1 MKISSNTYDHLNDA
15 EKQHVINDLYCDKKQ
30 SFQDIAQQYNTY
42 ANKVRRDAKK
52 FNINIRNKSEAQ
64 KNALETGKHNHPT
77 KGKVRD
83 EATKQKIGK
92 GVMESWDSLS
102 AEELDKRKQKAQENW
117 LSMDENTRIQIQQ
130 SAIKAVRETSKV
142 GSKLE
147 KFLQTKLIAV
157 GQKVDFH
164 KEQSLVNTKL
174 QIDLFLP
181 LLNIAIEVD
190 GPSHFA
196 PVWGED
202 ALARNKTYDSKKEGL
217 ILGKGW
223 HLIRIKQTKDFSNAR
238 ANKIFDELMKSI
250 ANCTQLKTPQK
261 ISIKD

>member
-1 MKISSNTYDHLNDA
+1 MKISSTTYDHLNEA
-15 EKQHVINDLYCDKKQ
+15 EKRHIITDLYCDQKK

-52 FNINIRNKSEAQ
+52 FNIKARNKSEAQ
-64 KNALETGKHNHPT
+64 KNALETGKHQHPT

-83 EATKQKIGK
+83 EMTKQKIGK
-92 GVMESWDSLS
+92 GVMESWENLS
-102 AEELDKRKQKAQENW
+102 SEELERRKQKAQDNW
-117 LSMDENTRIQIQQ
+117 LSMDENTRMQIQQ
-130 SAIKAVRETSKV
+130 SAIKAVRESSKL

-147 KFLQTKLIAV
+147 KFLQTKLISV

-196 PVWGED
+196 PVWGES

-217 ILGKGW
+217 ILGRGW
-223 HLIRIKQTKDFSNAR
+223 HLIRIKQTKDFSKAR
-238 ANKIFDELMKSI
+238 ANKIFDELMRSI
-250 ANCTQLKTPQK
+250 ANCTQVKSPQK